1 MRLIRFLIALLCIA
15 AGVVVGALNP
25 QPVSLDLG
33 FTTLRGTL
41 GVSMLIAL
49 LVGAIACGLVLAA
62 SVVVPLRQ
70 QLRRERARHAAAS
83 GQPQIGHS
91 CQRLPHPLVLP
102 LPSAPRPQKR
112 RL

>member
-15 AGVVVGALNP
+15 TGVVVGALNP

-49 LVGAIACGLVLAA
+49 LVGAIAGGLVLAA

-70 QLRRERARHAAAS
+70 QLRRERARNAAAP
-83 GQPQIGHS
+83 GQHHIGDS
-91 CQRLPHPLVLP
+91 
-102 LPSAPRPQKR
+102 
-112 RL
+112 